1 MYGTILFTDIV
12 GSSNLWRKDSKNMKR
27 MLSNHFNLINKLS
40 KQNDGFIV
48 KTIGD
53 AFMLFFKN
61 STSSCSLYNA
71 IKCGIE
77 IIKQEPLPLRIGIC
91 YGQMDCE
98 IQNIQNSKLKDYFG
112 NTVNTASR
120 MESKISP
127 EAGITFSYTEPINE
141 AQSEKIKKLLDD
153 GKFIL
158 TRVKFSSNCSND
170 SDMLTDAQ
178 TRFRSNRLL
187 TDVQIQA
194 CKNIEQLHGVSD
206 IIAYT
211 FVVKG
216 GKRYSI

>member
-1 MYGTILFTDIV
+1 MNGTILFTDIV
-12 GSSNLWRKDSKNMKR
+12 GSSNLWRKNPQNMKR
-27 MLSNHFNLINKLS
+27 MLKNHFNLVDKLS

-53 AFMLFFKN
+53 AFMIFFKDTPN
-61 STSSCSLYNA
+61 CSLYNA
-71 IKCGIE
+71 IRCGIE
-77 IIKQEPLPLRIGIC
+77 IIKQETLPLRIGIC
-91 YGQMDCE
+91 YGKMDCE
-98 IQNIQNSKLKDYFG
+98 IQKIQNAKLKDYFG

-141 AQSEKIKKLLDD
+141 LQSEKIKKLLDD
-153 GKFIL
+153 GKFNL
-158 TRVKFSSNCSND
+158 TRVKFSSNCSAD
-170 SDMLTDAQ
+170 SDMLANTQ

-194 CKNIEQLHGVSD
+194 CKNVEQLHGVGD